1 MAAAAVAAAVAARQR
16 PRVAQSGLHAAEHS
30 RSGGAS
36 ERREGPPRLQ
46 PSPRRPADA
55 QNAALRAPC
64 RAAAAACPTDHTQVP
79 HHTPGARQ
87 SVHIRTVAHAQ
98 GARGRALGRGLKGGA
113 AAQSGARGT
122 PGPAPVTS
130 LSSKE
135 LSHPP
140 PDARAPRSARVPR
153 ARRRRRRPA
162 SCHEASFAHVV
173 RARACARARLTTSRG
188 EAHTRMPPL
197 FPQHLLV
204 AAPSP
209 PLQGAPTPARTRAS
223 LCDVSGR
230 FASFGLAHFGCWRL
244 GAALGRLAGRPA
256 PGSAPL
262 VRGECAPP

>member
-1 MAAAAVAAAVAARQR
+1 MPPSMPAAAAR
-16 PRVAQSGLHAAEHS
+16 
-30 RSGGAS
+30 AS

-64 RAAAAACPTDHTQVP
+64 RAAAAACITNHTQVP

-122 PGPAPVTS
+122 PGPAPVAS

-162 SCHEASFAHVV
+162 SCHEASAHVV

-209 PLQGAPTPARTRAS
+209 PLQGAPTPARTRAR
-223 LCDVSGR
+223 LCDVFGR
-230 FASFGLAHFGCWRL
+230 FASFGSVFLVWLLEAGRCA
-244 GAALGRLAGRPA
+244 GALGGAPRAWQRPPRA
-256 PGSAPL
+256 
-262 VRGECAPP
+262 R